1 MTPADIGKRG
11 YIRGNHGI
19 TLWNPLEPSGITPYP
34 RNTLWY
40 CTVQYQRTSEGTS
53 RHGIAKRASL
63 LDRGKLGWAVGV
75 VEKSRKHFDLFGK
88 RGGTVPIKN
97 ETILGTLQKLTRELK
112 SIPYFSPG

>member
-11 YIRGNHGI
+11 NIRGYHGI

-40 CTVQYQRTSEGTS
+40 CTVQYSTVLYQRTSDGTS

-75 VEKSRKHFDLFGK
+75 ACGKKSRG
-88 RGGTVPIKN
+88 N
-97 ETILGTLQKLTRELK
+97 
-112 SIPYFSPG
+112 